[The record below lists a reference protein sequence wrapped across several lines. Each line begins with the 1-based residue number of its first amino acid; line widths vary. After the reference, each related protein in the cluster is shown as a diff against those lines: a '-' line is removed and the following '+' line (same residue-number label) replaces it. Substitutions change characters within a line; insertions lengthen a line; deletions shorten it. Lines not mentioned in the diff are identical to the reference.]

1 MNPMPAR
8 PQPSAADIGATLTQ
22 LMRVLRPG
30 GVEQTDRTVAEAVG
44 VSEQYIGMLRRGER
58 RNPHIELLG
67 RIADYFDVDVEIF
80 RDSKRGAAINAE
92 LDGIAALR
100 DLKLKNLVLRANGL
114 SPKSLDLAAE
124 LIEHLRELEGL
135 SEPGKSGLPEKGAR
149 GS

>member
-1 MNPMPAR
+1 VPAR
-8 PQPSAADIGATLTQ
+8 PLPGAADIGATLTQ

-30 GVEQTDRTVAEAVG
+30 GVEQTDRSVAEAVG

-100 DLKLKNLVLRANGL
+100 DLKIKNLMLRANGL

-135 SEPGKSGLPEKGAR
+135 PEPGGNEGPGEKRRFG
-149 GS
+149 

>member
-8 PQPSAADIGATLTQ
+8 PQPSATDIGATLTQ

-67 RIADYFDVDVEIF
+67 RIADHFAVDVEIF
-80 RDSKRGAAINAE
+80 RDSKRGASINAE

-100 DLKLKNLVLRANGL
+100 DLKIKNLMLRANGL

-135 SEPGKSGLPEKGAR
+135 PEPGGSKG
-149 GS
+149 GGGE